1 MKNKLQT
8 PTFWLTG
15 LSAAGKSTLSVK
27 LQKHLTD
34 KGYVVS
40 VIDGDILRQ
49 TVTKNLSFSPA
60 DRSENIKQAASIAS
74 KLVRDGVIPIVAMI
88 SPSMDDRQKAEDLIG
103 SGFLEI
109 YVKCP
114 VDICINRDPKGLY
127 AKALDG
133 EIHEFTGLDA
143 PYDYPMTPHLVID
156 TAVNDVEE
164 SSNIL
169 TTFADLILNT
179 DALRASYS

>member
-15 LSAAGKSTLSVK
+15 LSAAGKSTLSIK
-27 LQKHLTD
+27 LREHLID
-34 KGYVVS
+34 KGHNVE
-40 VIDGDILRQ
+40 VIDGDVLRQ
-49 TVTKNLSFSPA
+49 TVSKNLSFSPT
-60 DRSENIKQAASIAS
+60 DRSENIKIAATMAS
-74 KLVRDGVIPIVAMI
+74 KLVREGIIPIVAMI
-88 SPSMDDRQKAEDLIG
+88 SPSMDDRQKAGDLIG

-133 EIHEFTGLDA
+133 VVHEVTGLDA
-143 PYDYPMTPHLVID
+143 PYDHPMTPHLVID
-156 TAVNDVEE
+156 TAVNDVEK
-164 SSNIL
+164 SINIL
-169 TTFADLILNT
+169 TTFADLVLNT
-179 DALRASYS
+179 DARRA